1 MKHIKLAMI
10 IAATMAMP
18 FAMASDL
25 ADKESDRILHKYQA
39 LVQKYAEDQG
49 KPAPQVIKYK
59 YGMEMDITKVVSV
72 SRPAEVCRVV
82 PARITYE
89 DSQGSLNTI
98 EYLVMGTG
106 CRNDG

>member
-1 MKHIKLAMI
+1 MKHISLTMI
-10 IAATMAMP
+10 IAATMTMP
-18 FAMASDL
+18 FAMASDIT
-25 ADKESDRILHKYQA
+25 DKESDRILHKNQA
-39 LVQKYAEDQG
+39 LVHKYAVDQG

-59 YGMEMDITKVVSV
+59 YGMEMDIVKVVSV

-106 CRNDG
+106 CRSDG